1 VSGTPAALIGVDWG
15 TTSARAYRLG
25 VRGELLGVRTAPLGI
40 QQVGGTYPDALAA
53 LLGDWASEAV
63 PRLACGMIGSR
74 QGWVEA
80 PYVACPGSLD
90 ALARGVVRTEG
101 GALSIVPGLSCRHGD
116 GVPDV
121 MRGEETQIAGA
132 LRDDAGPT
140 LAILPG
146 THSKWAIVRAG
157 TIVEF
162 ATHMTGEVF
171 AVLRDHSI
179 LGRMLASG
187 EADFAPEAFAQG
199 ARRGH
204 ERGGE
209 ILHLLFG
216 VRTMTLLGGLVPEQA
231 ADYLSGLLIG
241 SEIAAGRSWAASEGV
256 PLDSAVLIGGRALCV
271 RYDAALRAT
280 GAEARIAPEDAAA
293 RGLWRIARAAA
304 IVR

>member
-1 VSGTPAALIGVDWG
+1 M
-15 TTSARAYRLG
+15 
-25 VRGELLGVRTAPLGI
+25 
-40 QQVGGTYPDALAA
+40 
-53 LLGDWASEAV
+53 

-90 ALARGVVRTEG
+90 ALARGIVRSEG
-101 GALSIVPGLSCRHGD
+101 GALSIVPGLSCRHAD

-132 LRDDAGPT
+132 LATTQARPSPSFRVLTASGRSCER
-140 LAILPG
+140 AIIAF
-146 THSKWAIVRAG
+146 T
-157 TIVEF
+157 
-162 ATHMTGEVF
+162 THMTGEVF

-179 LGRMLASG
+179 LGRMLASA
-187 EADFAPEAFAQG
+187 EAGFAAEAFARG
-199 ARRGH
+199 VRRGH
-204 ERGGE
+204 ERSGE

-216 VRTMTLLGGLVPEQA
+216 VRTMTLQDDLAPQQA
-231 ADYLSGLLIG
+231 SDYLSGLLIG

-256 PLDSAVLIGGRALCV
+256 PLDSAVLIGSGALCA
-271 RYDAALRAT
+271 RYAAALRAT
-280 GAEARIAPEDAAA
+280 GGEARIAPEDAAA